1 MRDEVAGD
9 ERGESFGTGRMAAE
23 VGQMVRVVVIV
34 AYNALRIMVLF
45 PNMIENGRGVW
56 SGDELSDR
64 SQARDMSD
72 TAHYIN
78 YWHCEGH
85 SVDLT
90 MVAPTLLRIGRVTL
104 AETIE
109 SNSDRTSTKKLGSP
123 LIRAHEQPTD
133 ENSGHE
139 DPDLDL

>member
-1 MRDEVAGD
+1 MRDEIAGD
-9 ERGESFGTGRMAAE
+9 ETGLSFGTGRMAAE
-23 VGQMVRVVVIV
+23 AVQMVRVVVIV
-34 AYNALRIMVLF
+34 AYRALGIMVLF

-109 SNSDRTSTKKLGSP
+109 SNGHRTRTEYLGSP
-123 LIRAHEQPTD
+123 FIEARA
-133 ENSGHE
+133 
-139 DPDLDL
+139 